1 MNFVHSSF
9 FIHRNTMYGFINYKN
24 EILFFIFNNKIDFAI
39 LFYSS
44 MESSIIN
51 KKSSFDVILFFVD
64 KRC

>member
-9 FIHRNTMYGFINYKN
+9 FIHRNTMYGFINYKI
-24 EILFFIFNNKIDFAI
+24 EILFFILNNKIDFAL

-44 MESSIIN
+44 MESSIII
-51 KKSSFDVILFFVD
+51 KVVWMLFLFFVD